1 MLAVGDRGEMS
12 TDAAIKAPTQKA
24 TVVKKPKTFCARTR
38 LECISANRRWKDY
51 RRPCWCCRGTHDLL
65 DELCM
70 GTYLSYRSGV
80 PDTFQSCKALYNRY
94 FHQFSSPYKMFSEI
108 KPKCLHNQRSK
119 SPCCS
124 SPKSLYVQ
132 KRSRIY
138 VGYRE
143 NTVPTETQM
152 IISAAYAGLNKGSRQ
167 LLLHCFHGA

>member
-24 TVVKKPKTFCARTR
+24 TVVKKPKTFCVRTR

-94 FHQFSSPYKMFSEI
+94 FHPFSSPYKMFSEK
-108 KPKCLHNQRSK
+108 KPKCLHNQRSQV
-119 SPCCS
+119 
-124 SPKSLYVQ
+124 SLLFLTQ
-132 KRSRIY
+132 ISLR
-138 VGYRE
+138 
-143 NTVPTETQM
+143 TETFEDLCRIQRKHSPNGDPNDH
-152 IISAAYAGLNKGSRQ
+152 IRSIRR
-167 LLLHCFHGA
+167 FE